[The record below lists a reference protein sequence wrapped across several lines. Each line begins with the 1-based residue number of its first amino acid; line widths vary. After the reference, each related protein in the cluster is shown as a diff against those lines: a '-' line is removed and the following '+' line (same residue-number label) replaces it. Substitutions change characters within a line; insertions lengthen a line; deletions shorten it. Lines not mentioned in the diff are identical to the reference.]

1 MRFTT
6 KLLPSRSGNLGIL
19 QLNNPR
25 PLHALTLDM
34 IQCMGDVLEQW
45 YADDSLVALLVKSS
59 HETKT
64 PAFCAGGDVKRVYF
78 SGKEDAG
85 THGQGVHGLHSA
97 DFFRQEYV
105 PTCTEGG
112 VLGLLCPPC
121 LT

>member
-1 MRFTT
+1 M
-6 KLLPSRSGNLGIL
+6 PNVGIEVEQQGAMGHIRL
-19 QLNNPR
+19 TRPESLN
-25 PLHALTLDM
+25 ALTLEM
-34 IQCMGDVLEQW
+34 VRAMNRALREWQH
-45 YADDSLVALLVKSS
+45 DDSIDAVLV
-59 HETKT
+59 TGDGDR
-64 PAFCAGGDVKRVYF
+64 AFCAGGDVKRVYF

-112 VLGLLCPPC
+112 VLGLLCPPR